1 MPKFCRYLIKPD
13 TPFHIGERGVGLEET
28 SISVHSDTLFG
39 AICWSWRL
47 LFGEKDLI
55 ELLNLF
61 KEGRPPFLIS
71 STFPFIC
78 DIMTLPKPLK
88 GLGGAGL
95 DKKVRRAPLVTQS
108 IFQSLVGGNALLPE
122 EYDIINGDPGNVIA
136 TLDEAKKIECIMNRA
151 AEEKEE
157 EIDEEEKEKKNK
169 KCRGSATGT
178 AWTIGESPRVT
189 LDRDTRMS
197 SIYYAGDVRFMEGS
211 GLYFLVDFRDKKYES
226 MFDGALRLLGDEG
239 LGGERSSGRGLFSFD
254 KISDDKIESIGVD
267 GGDDAVLLSLYRPR
281 KEDASTLQSSTYGLI
296 TRRGWTAGKSDLRKK
311 SVRMLTEGSMI
322 PFEKD
327 RILGS
332 MENVSGEGTEKRKQI
347 ISYGLAF
354 QVPARLGQ

>member
-1 MPKFCRYLIKPD
+1 MPKFCRYLIKPN

-88 GLGGAGL
+88 GLGSAGL

-108 IFQSLVGGNALLPE
+108 IFQSLVGGKALLPG
-122 EYDIINGDPGNVIA
+122 EYDIINGDPGNIIA
-136 TLDEAKKIECIMNRA
+136 KPEEASRIKEIMNP
-151 AEEKEE
+151 AE
-157 EIDEEEKEKKNK
+157 KNK
-169 KCRGSATGT
+169 KSTGSATGT
-178 AWTIGESPRVT
+178 AWTVGEAPRVT
-189 LDRDTRMS
+189 LDRDTRRS
-197 SIYYAGDVRFMEGS
+197 GIYYAGDVRFMKGS
-211 GLYFLVDFRDKKYES
+211 GLYFLVDFRDEKYES
-226 MFDGALRLLGDEG
+226 RLNGALRLLGDEG
-239 LGGERSSGRGLFSFD
+239 LGGERSSGRGLFSLD
-254 KISDDKIESIGVD
+254 VISEKENASIGSD

-281 KEDASTLQSSTYGLI
+281 KEDASTLQSSTYSLI
-296 TRRGWTAGKSDLRKK
+296 ARRGWTAGKSDLRKK
-311 SVRMLTEGSMI
+311 SVRMLTEGSVI

-332 MENVSGEGTEKRKQI
+332 MENVSGEGTEKAKQI

-354 QVPARLGQ
+354 QVPARLRQ